1 MKRRLIW
8 IFGIAFLHVAASSA
22 FCQSQSLAEY
32 AKREKERR
40 EKITAAQKAIKNE
53 DTGKYKAASVGTGG
67 ISSNPESSA
76 KPGEGGETAGK
87 TEKSDEP
94 VDFQG
99 RPESFWRQSFS
110 DARQKVKELENQS
123 NVLVLKLT
131 DLQNEFYREANG
143 FRQQELQREI
153 QKILYEQDKTKEE
166 LEKAKASLTD
176 LEREARKS
184 GALPG
189 WISGKTP

>member
-1 MKRRLIW
+1 MKRHLIW
-8 IFGIAFLHVAASSA
+8 ILGIAFLQVAATSA
-22 FCQSQSLAEY
+22 LCQSESLADY

-67 ISSNPESSA
+67 MSSTSESSG
-76 KPGEGGETAGK
+76 KPGEGGETANK
-87 TEKSDEP
+87 PEKPDEP
-94 VDFQG
+94 ADFQG
-99 RPESFWRQSFS
+99 RPESFWRQTFS

-131 DLQNEFYREANG
+131 DLQNEFYKEANG
-143 FRQQELQREI
+143 FRQQELQRDI